1 MSWGLEA
8 EKVPAR
14 QQAECPGKGRERGRA
29 HLEEGKEHW
38 VFGGS
43 EPWEEWGRYWGAGEI
58 GAFGAPMTMAR
69 LLRAQR
75 AGVRHKRVLPGPRDT
90 W

>member
-1 MSWGLEA
+1 MSWDLEA

-14 QQAECPGKGRERGRA
+14 QQAERPGKGRERGRA

-38 VFGGS
+38 VFGAVSPGRG
-43 EPWEEWGRYWGAGEI
+43 WGRCRGAGET
-58 GAFGAPMTMAR
+58 GAFGAPMTMPR

-75 AGVRHKRVLPGPRDT
+75 AGVRHKRVLPGLRDT